1 MQAKKKRFTRFSALT
16 IIMLFIFAAVLSKLV
31 YLQILKSE
39 DYKQKANNSSI
50 TEIPAAA
57 PRGKIL
63 DNKGTVLATSNQS
76 YMLVYNDSPDSSK
89 VFFDTMNKAFKILSD
104 NGETIKDDFELKI
117 NPYRFEFRSSDP
129 SVQRTLELRF
139 KKDRGLDG
147 PIISKLF
154 KNKKG
159 ALTAAQQSQV
169 DDELIKITPEQTF
182 KLLVE
187 KYKIDDAIK
196 PKYNI
201 DKQRTFMII
210 KDAVFLQ
217 SYSGYKPVTIS
228 SSIKQETAYVIMQ
241 KLNNLPGIDVSTQ
254 PIRTYPYGEV
264 GSGFLGYISKIS
276 SNQELYQEKG
286 YDSSTDYIGTQGI
299 ESAFEDRL
307 KGSKGGTVVKLNKQ
321 GRVTEVLGSREP
333 YPGQTVQLSI
343 DMNVQN
349 AAEKE
354 LDAVMQTL
362 RSSPSMGGDTNS
374 ANATRGAAVAI
385 NVKTGAII
393 ALASRPGFDPNVF
406 SQTGRLTTD
415 IYQKYFNPNL
425 AVFGR
430 QYIIAHGITQNYPG
444 KSVDDVLNIL
454 FPVDTSIK
462 GNTTIRKDMYD
473 LYPKSLY
480 NYATSSL
487 FPPGS
492 TFKPMTAI
500 AGLEEGVITP
510 STTIH
515 DNLVFTK
522 NHFNGHELNS
532 GSYGDVN
539 VVKALE
545 VSNNYFFFDV
555 GDRLLSKGFD
565 TLAKHAWQFGLGVD
579 PKGTEHPSTGIEI
592 PENFGQTSNLETIR
606 NLFSAI
612 SYTEV
617 SDNLN
622 KTYGINLSSLN
633 SDSKEIAAQKIKIK
647 DSIKQQMKYKNV
659 ENFTAQL
666 QSSLQ
671 QLLSTDPTLA
681 SKKYADKDLKIMTQ
695 KINIAINITY
705 SQASMPGNAYNA
717 AIGQGISQYTP
728 LQMANYIATIVNG
741 GNRNK
746 LHLVDKILDS
756 KGKVVEQVQTQ
767 VLDKVDISKSTL
779 QAVKEGM
786 GKVDEGTEGTAASVF
801 TGFSSHIK
809 TGGKTG
815 SATFSDTQTS
825 IGRTS
830 YAVYVG
836 FAPFDD
842 PEIAVCVVVFDG
854 GHGGFVAPV
863 ARAMYEAYFKDI
875 LAKQNYT
882 PLYNFPLTNAN

>member
-1 MQAKKKRFTRFSALT
+1 MKADKKKFTRFSGFIL
-16 IIMLFIFAAVLSKLV
+16 IMVLVFTAIFAKLL
-31 YLQILKSE
+31 YLQVLKTE
-39 DYKQKANNSSI
+39 NYKQLANNSSI

-63 DNKGTVLATSNQS
+63 DKNGTVLATNVQS
-76 YMLVYNDSPDSSK
+76 YMLVYNDTPDSSK
-89 VFFDTMNKAFKILSD
+89 VFFDTMDKTFKILAD
-104 NGETIKDDFELKI
+104 NGESIKDDFELKT
-117 NPYRFEFRSSDP
+117 NPFRFEFRSSDP
-129 SVQRTLELRF
+129 SVQRSLELRF

-147 PIISKLF
+147 AIINKLY

-159 ALTAAQQSQV
+159 TLTVTEKSKV
-169 DDELIKITPEQTF
+169 DDELLKITPEQTF
-182 KLLVE
+182 KLLVA

-196 PKYNI
+196 PKYSV
-201 DKQRTFMII
+201 DEQRTFMII

-228 SSIKQETAYVIMQ
+228 SSINQNTAYVIMQ
-241 KLNNLPGIDVSTQ
+241 KLNDLPGIDVSTQ

-264 GSGFLGYISKIS
+264 GSAFLGYNSKIS
-276 SNQELYQEKG
+276 SNEEQYKEKG

-299 ESAFEDRL
+299 EAAFESRL

-333 YPGQTVQLSI
+333 YPGQTLQLTI

-362 RSSPSMGGDTNS
+362 RSNPNMSGDTNTS
-374 ANATRGAAVAI
+374 NATRGAAVAI
-385 NVKTGAII
+385 NVKTGALI

-406 SQTGRLTTD
+406 SQTGKLTTD
-415 IYQKYFNPNL
+415 IYNQYFNPDL
-425 AVFGR
+425 TAFGT
-430 QYIIAHGITQNYPG
+430 QYIKAHGLTQYYPG
-444 KSVDDVLNIL
+444 KSVNDILNIL
-454 FPVDTSIK
+454 FPIDTSIK

-492 TFKPMTAI
+492 TFKPMTAV
-500 AGLEEGVITP
+500 AGLEEGVISPT
-510 STTIH
+510 TTIH

-522 NHFNGHELNS
+522 NNFNGKELNS

-579 PKGTEHPSTGIEI
+579 PKGNENPSTGIEI
-592 PENFGQTSNLETIR
+592 PEKFGQTSNLESIR

-612 SYTEV
+612 SVTQV

-622 KTYGINLSSLN
+622 KTYGINLNDLD
-633 SDSKEIAAQKIKIK
+633 SDSKDVTTQKKKIR
-647 DSIKQQMKYKNV
+647 DNIKQQMKYKNV
-659 ENFTAQL
+659 TNFTTDL
-666 QSSLQ
+666 QSGLQ
-671 QLLSTDPTLA
+671 QLIFANPTLT
-681 SKKYADKDLKIMTQ
+681 SKNYSDKDLKAMAQ
-695 KINIAINITY
+695 QINIAINITY

-756 KGKVVEQVQTQ
+756 QGKVIEQVQNQ
-767 VLDKVDISKSTL
+767 VLSKVDLKQSTI

-786 GKVDEGTEGTAASVF
+786 GKVDEGTEGTAASSF
-801 TGFSSHIK
+801 SGFSSYIK

-815 SATFSDTQTS
+815 SATFSDSQS
-825 IGRTS
+825 SFGRTS

-842 PEIAVCVVVFDG
+842 PEIAVCVVVSDG

-882 PLYNFPLTNAN
+882 PLYNFPLTTSN